1 MYWVITVMLMFNTT
15 DVVME
20 REYKLKQFQ
29 DDWSCHEFIHENK
42 IYLLKPHVLDYPNQ
56 LKSFEFFFES
66 RYAEEV

>member
-1 MYWVITVMLMFNTT
+1 MYWVITVMLMFHGT
-15 DVVME
+15 DTLVE

-42 IYLLKPHVLDYPNQ
+42 IELLKQHVIDYPNQ
-56 LKSFEFFFES
+56 LKSFEFYCEN